1 MGVLVNIEKG
11 LKEVDVSLGD
21 LRLRGSL
28 VVVVVCGVWLIVW
41 CVSSCVFVVW
51 FVMVVVVMVV

>member
-1 MGVLVNIEKG
+1 MLVNIEKG